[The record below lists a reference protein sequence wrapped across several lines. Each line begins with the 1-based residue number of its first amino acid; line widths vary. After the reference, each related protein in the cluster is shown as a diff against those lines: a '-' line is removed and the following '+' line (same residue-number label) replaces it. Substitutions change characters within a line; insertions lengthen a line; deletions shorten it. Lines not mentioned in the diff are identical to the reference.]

1 MINKLSYMQG
11 TEEPKKYK
19 VEETKPNKARDHV
32 IFKNY
37 DLYGPL
43 SGYYQNMDKYKSVQ
57 DFLEQ
62 SRKKRKK
69 HVKKLLTMLKFEL
82 IKNAID
88 FPMDKQIKDPILPNS
103 DSTYLNAIPTGG
115 LGDYGFDRNQ
125 EKLYREYARD
135 YVAGIDRLI
144 SEYVGHIHNKYFGK
158 TDTTRSYW
166 KQTNE

>member
-1 MINKLSYMQG
+1 MTNKLSYMQG

-88 FPMDKQIKDPILPNS
+88 FPH
-103 DSTYLNAIPTGG
+103 G
-115 LGDYGFDRNQ
+115 
-125 EKLYREYARD
+125 
-135 YVAGIDRLI
+135 
-144 SEYVGHIHNKYFGK
+144 
-158 TDTTRSYW
+158 
-166 KQTNE
+166 